1 MTTPQ
6 LPLGLKFPAHQRFEE
21 FHAGD
26 QNVAAVASVALATKD
41 RGAPWVF
48 VSGPEGSGKT
58 HLLIAACQ
66 DAGDA
71 RAQYLPLAALGAGAE
86 AALSALDDFDLVCF
100 DDVHAIAGNRALEVG
115 LFDAFNRGRARGA
128 TLLFAAKQPPARLPL
143 DLPDLASRLAS
154 CVQAALRPLD
164 EETRRHVLRER
175 ARARGVELDDAVL
188 DFLFRRHSRDL
199 GSLFELLDR
208 LDRES
213 LAQQRRVTVPFLRRI
228 IGLPS
233 REPE

>member
-6 LPLGLKFPAHQRFEE
+6 LPLGLRFPAHQRFDA

-26 QNVAAVASVALATKD
+26 HNVAAVASVAHAARD
-41 RGAPWVF
+41 RRAPWVF

-66 DAGDA
+66 EAGSA
-71 RAQYLPLAALGAGAE
+71 RAQYLPLAALGGQAE

-100 DDVHAIAGNRALEVG
+100 DDVQAIAAHRDIQVG
-115 LFDAFNRGRARGA
+115 LFDAFNRAKARGA
-128 TLLFAAKQPPARLPL
+128 TLLFAARQPAARLPIE
-143 DLPDLASRLAS
+143 LPDLSSRLSS
-154 CVQAALRPLD
+154 CVQSTLRPLD
-164 EETRRHVLRER
+164 EATRRQVLRER

-233 REPE
+233 RD

>member
-6 LPLGLKFPAHQRFEE
+6 LPLGLRFPAHQRFEA
-21 FHAGD
+21 FVAGD
-26 QNVAAVASVALATKD
+26 NAAAIASVEHAARE

-66 DAGDA
+66 AAGDA
-71 RAQYLPLAALGAGAE
+71 RVQYLPLGALAASADG
-86 AALSALDDFDLVCF
+86 ALSALDDFELVCV
-100 DDVHAIAGNRALEVG
+100 DDVQAIAGNRAAEVA

-128 TLLFAAKQPPARLPL
+128 TMLFAGRQPAARLPL
-143 DLPDLASRLAS
+143 SLPDLASRLSS
-154 CVQAALRPLD
+154 CVQAVLKPLD
-164 EETRRHVLRER
+164 EPTRRHVLRER
-175 ARARGVELDDAVL
+175 ALARGVELDDAVL

-233 REPE
+233 RE